1 MLAEEA
7 NDDVSDLLPQAM
19 ETQGT
24 AEGRTG
30 KFSKSNLQQ
39 AGLSQAV
46 KYRIAIKIGHFINI
60 PGFGR
65 RLFYNL
71 DVRSSLYT
79 HAVESSS

>member
-7 NDDVSDLLPQAM
+7 NDDVSDLFPQAM
-19 ETQGT
+19 ETRDT
-24 AEGRTG
+24 AERRAG

-39 AGLSQAV
+39 EGLSQAV
-46 KYRIAIKIGHFINI
+46 KYGIAIKREHFINI

-65 RLFYNL
+65 RFFYNL

-79 HAVESSS
+79 HSRQGAC